1 MEFLIFIVA
10 VLVSLIVVG
19 WRRDRVIESAADD
32 TLIQEL
38 KRRAYRRKLKVEADA
53 EVEAAVHGVQ

>member
-10 VLVSLIVVG
+10 VLVSFIVVG
-19 WRRDRVIESAADD
+19 WRREHVIESASDD

-38 KRRAYRRKLKVEADA
+38 KRRAYRRKLKTEADA
-53 EVEAAVHGVQ
+53 EVEAAVHGAQ